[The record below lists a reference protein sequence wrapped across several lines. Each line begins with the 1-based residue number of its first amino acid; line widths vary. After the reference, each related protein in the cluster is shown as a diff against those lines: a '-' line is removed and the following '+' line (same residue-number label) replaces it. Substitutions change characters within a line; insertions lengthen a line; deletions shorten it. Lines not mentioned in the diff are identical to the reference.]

1 MAINYDNRVINEN
14 IIIRDIIDIDN
25 VIEVEE
31 EY

>member
-25 VIEVEE
+25 VVEVEE